1 MNTIV
6 DNYRVR
12 EYFFRTFQEQRT
24 FLNNLDNSQI
34 LELEDTYGDYYYC
47 YIFCN
52 SITGEKKI
60 VLSFSCD
67 LTPDEIS
74 VCFWSGKKIVLLYLG
89 QCLYLIDYNNLT
101 IKPIDLTSP
110 IIGFYQIDNNNMLV
124 LEETNIRTIN
134 TKGEIIKEM
143 TTDLIV
149 DYYIKNHYC
158 PLKIANSSLK

>member
-1 MNTIV
+1 M
-6 DNYRVR
+6 
-12 EYFFRTFQEQRT
+12 
-24 FLNNLDNSQI
+24 
-34 LELEDTYGDYYYC
+34 
-47 YIFCN
+47 
-52 SITGEKKI
+52 
-60 VLSFSCD
+60 
-67 LTPDEIS
+67 
-74 VCFWSGKKIVLLYLG
+74 LLYLG

-149 DYYIKNHYC
+149 DYYIKNNNLYAHSEYREYVYQ
-158 PLKIANSSLK
+158 L

>member
-12 EYFFRTFQEQRT
+12 EYFFRTFPEQRT
-24 FLNNLDNSQI
+24 FLKNLDNSQI
-34 LELEDTYGDYYYC
+34 LELEDTFGDYYYC

-149 DYYIKNHYC
+149 DYYIKNNNL
-158 PLKIANSSLK
+158 LKFRK